1 MRATVSTD
9 LLLRFLHATPKQQA
23 AIERILGG
31 QALPNPE
38 RSPPPANETSQAA
51 PPKAPEPDQ
60 ESLSLAAKVL
70 ELLTA
75 LDPDNR
81 LRKAPPI
88 KVFNLYYRQRLGPA
102 EIARK
107 CNCDR
112 SLIYDRLATIQ
123 EKVPWTPEQLQDV
136 APHVEAM
143 QEALTDSRAE
153 DIYRKGAAYG
163 DEDGSQGDD

>member
-1 MRATVSTD
+1 MRETFPTR
-9 LLLRFLHATPKQQA
+9 LLLQLLQATPEKLA
-23 AIERILGG
+23 AIERFLGG
-31 QALPNPE
+31 QPLPEPQP
-38 RSPPPANETSQAA
+38 SPPPVPVPDAAN
-51 PPKAPEPDQ
+51 
-60 ESLSLAAKVL
+60 LSLAAKVFQ
-70 ELLTA
+70 LLTA
-75 LDPDNR
+75 LDPGNR

-143 QEALTDSRAE
+143 EEALTDSRAE
-153 DIYRKGAAYG
+153 GIYRKGAAYG
-163 DEDGSQGDD
+163 DEDGNQGDD

>member
-1 MRATVSTD
+1 MREALLGKLV
-9 LLLRFLHATPKQQA
+9 LLLSGKTPEELTAIYCFATRQPLPEWQQ
-23 AIERILGG
+23 
-31 QALPNPE
+31 
-38 RSPPPANETSQAA
+38 SPPPAKGVSQAA
-51 PPKAPEPDQ
+51 PPKPPEPNQQ
-60 ESLSLAAKVL
+60 ERSLAAKVF

-112 SLIYDRLATIQ
+112 SLIYDRLAAIQ
-123 EKVPWTPEQLQDV
+123 AKLPWSPEQLHDV
-136 APHVEAM
+136 SPHVEAM
-143 QEALTDSRAE
+143 EEALTDSRAE
-153 DIYRKGAAYG
+153 GIYRKGAVYG
-163 DEDGSQGDD
+163 EEDDNRGDD